1 MPIFKRIKPR
11 ILVVD
16 DDVSIRVGLKEAL
29 EAKGFNIDVASD
41 GFEAGVMAIQKEP
54 SLIILDLKMDGLDGF
69 STCKL
74 IRENPLLKDVKV
86 LVLTGYPS
94 KSNFSRMLQLGAD
107 KCLAKPVDRKNL
119 LKEINVLLKSKR
131 K

>member
-1 MPIFKRIKPR
+1 MFSRAKMR

-16 DDVSIRVGLKEAL
+16 DDVSIRAGLKEAL

-69 STCKL
+69 STCRL
-74 IRENPLLKDVKV
+74 IRANPLLKKIKL

-94 KSNFSRMLQLGAD
+94 KSNITKILELGAD

-119 LKEINVLLKSKR
+119 LKEINSLLKSKR
-131 K
+131 G